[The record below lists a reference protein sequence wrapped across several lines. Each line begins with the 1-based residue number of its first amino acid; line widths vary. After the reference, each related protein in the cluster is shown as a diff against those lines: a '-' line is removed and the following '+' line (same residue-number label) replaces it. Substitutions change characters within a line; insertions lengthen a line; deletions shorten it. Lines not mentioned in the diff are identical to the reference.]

1 MRSGVLLVPA
11 TEDGGNMSKS
21 HSRRTSIARLIAF
34 SALLA
39 VAASASAQPGLTKGK
54 PGQKIILLPQIKAV
68 KSRQSKPGVVPR
80 ILPLQ
85 TFTIEGRFFH
95 DLRTKNKIRVTG
107 TNAWSMSTV
116 AATVTPTSATTTALT
131 AQLPFIEIDHNYA
144 YYLTVEVEGVGTS
157 ERHLVEIGEMN
168 IEDVMAKPRLD
179 SVSPA
184 EARQG
189 DTVALEG
196 FFRGVPRVFFYPTT
210 VGGSPFSLTPSAH
223 TQRRITFKVP
233 PELAAG
239 GYKISVGAEGSPG
252 LTNPPVRFRVVLS
265 PDVKYVLEIDRI
277 KCLKESADGP
287 GSDEIY
293 ATALSFQV
301 QTSSDAASFY
311 LSGPVEAA
319 TQVYNDVDAGENRQV
334 MVEIRKLPLAY
345 GPVDYLILVG
355 LHESDRTDTSGGPV
369 EDWPKNLLYGDGEAV
384 MEGIGPGGS
393 MFKTNPSSRE
403 QLVSRAKLVMF
414 SEIMKETSG
423 DELLGLEEL
432 RITQTDMQKA
442 RQLNGA
448 PVLKQLTFKGDDSL
462 YVVDFRFRIEK

>member
-1 MRSGVLLVPA
+1 
-11 TEDGGNMSKS
+11 MSKS
-21 HSRRTSIARLIAF
+21 HPKSHPRKTSMVSLITLT
-34 SALLA
+34 ALLA

-95 DLRTKNKIRVTG
+95 DLRTKNKIHLTG
-107 TNAWSMSTV
+107 RNAWSMWTV
-116 AATVTPTSATTTALT
+116 AATVTPISATTTALT
-131 AQLPFIEIDHNYA
+131 AQLPFVEIDHNYS
-144 YYLTVEVEGVGTS
+144 YFLTVEVEGVGTS
-157 ERHLVEIGEMN
+157 ERHHVEIGEMN

-189 DTVALEG
+189 DLVTLTG

-210 VGGSPFSLTPSAH
+210 VGGSPFSLTPSSH
-223 TQRRITFKVP
+223 TQKRITFKVP

-265 PDVKYVLEIDRI
+265 PDVTYVLEIDRI

-293 ATALSFQV
+293 ATVISFQV
-301 QTSSDAASFY
+301 HTYSDGSFR
-311 LSGPVEAA
+311 LAGPVEEG
-319 TQVYNDVDAGENRQV
+319 TPRVYTDVDAGEQRQV
-334 MVEIRKLPLAY
+334 ALELRKFDQAS

-355 LHESDRTDTSGGPV
+355 LHESDNADLSTVSKEG
-369 EDWPKNLLYGDGEAV
+369 WAKASIYGVGEKV
-384 MEGIGPGGS
+384 MEGVGPKGGHQ
-393 MFKTNPSSRE
+393 THPSSRE
-403 QLVSRAKLVMF
+403 QLVTRAKLTMLP
-414 SEIMKETSG
+414 EIVSSLG

-442 RQLNGA
+442 KQLNGA
-448 PVLKQLTFKGDDSL
+448 PVMKQLTFKGDDSL
-462 YVVDFRFRIEK
+462 YVVDFRFRMVK